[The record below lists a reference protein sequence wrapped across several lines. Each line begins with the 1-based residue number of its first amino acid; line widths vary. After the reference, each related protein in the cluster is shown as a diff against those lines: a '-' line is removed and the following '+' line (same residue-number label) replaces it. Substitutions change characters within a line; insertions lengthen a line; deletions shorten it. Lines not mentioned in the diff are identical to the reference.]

1 MNLATF
7 LLGEHLAFEFGRS
20 VSKLNVSVNFS
31 VTVKHTGIKRHDVLR
46 GKETNVELIKLGLDR
61 WGRDK
66 LFDLGFRV
74 IFNGNLIVS
83 VTGDGHRDLKVASN
97 LAEVLALGIAHNDP
111 LVH

>member
-20 VSKLNVSVNFS
+20 VSKLNVSVNIS

-46 GKETNVELIKLGLDR
+46 GKETNIELIKLGLDR